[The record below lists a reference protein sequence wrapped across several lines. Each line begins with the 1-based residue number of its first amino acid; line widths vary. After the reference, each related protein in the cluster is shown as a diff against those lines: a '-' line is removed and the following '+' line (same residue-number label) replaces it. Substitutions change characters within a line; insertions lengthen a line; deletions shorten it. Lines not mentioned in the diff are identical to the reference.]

1 MTRLSTFV
9 AAAAVVCFVAPLV
22 PASAQTAA
30 AVPQATVVR
39 AGVGSIQ
46 GLVFDT
52 QGKPLVGAMISA
64 LGSSVAFALSGRDGR
79 FLLEALPAGAYT
91 LRVHLD
97 GYAPS
102 QRQMVD
108 VRANAVPSVV
118 SVALRVL
125 GVASAGAGGPT
136 VLAASVVPLAG
147 GSGVAGADPDA
158 DHSHTDT
165 AWRLRHLTRSVL
177 KSADSPL
184 IIADEALTPVPDSAG
199 AFFGR
204 AFESSVRRAA
214 SLFGDLS
221 LSGQV
226 NFVTTGAFT
235 GPSDFLSPNAFAA
248 ASVAYV
254 SLGAP
259 MGRLGD
265 WAVSGAMTQGN
276 LGSWFV
282 EGSLTARAVSSH
294 RYVAGLSYSTQRVSA
309 LDPFAVVA
317 INGGSRAMGRVYGYD
332 EWIISPRVSLGY
344 GLAYAWQDYVSGDGL
359 ISPRVSLT
367 VSPLNRLRVRTRLA
381 RNTMAPGADEFIPVS
396 QGLASMWLPS
406 QRSFSTWSHP
416 ADLRA
421 QTTDHFEVGVE
432 RDVAAYVVGF
442 RTFYQ
447 RIDEQAGAMFAAP
460 SLEHPAAT
468 LAHYYVG
475 NLGDVEARGWA
486 VTVSRPIIGSVRG
499 SVDYSQ
505 TSTRW
510 QNGVASAMTGLF
522 ANDRRAD
529 GDRIHDLTTSVETAI
544 SQTATRVYVLYKLNS
559 AYARPLSDPRGPG
572 FDARFDI
579 QVNQALPFLNFT
591 SADWE
596 VLVAVCNLFREATG
610 ERSVY
615 DELLVVRP
623 PKRVVGGVRVRF

>member
-1 MTRLSTFV
+1 MTRLSTIV
-9 AAAAVVCFVAPLV
+9 AAAAVVGLVAPLA

-30 AVPQATVVR
+30 GVPQATVAR
-39 AGVGSIQ
+39 AGHGSIH

-52 QGKPLVGAMISA
+52 QGKPLVGAMVSA

-79 FLLEALPAGAYT
+79 FLLESLPAGAYT

-108 VRANAVPSVV
+108 VRANASPSVV
-118 SVALRVL
+118 SVALRALSV
-125 GVASAGAGGPT
+125 AGAQTGGPT
-136 VLAASVVPLAG
+136 MLAASLVPLDGLAG
-147 GSGVAGADPDA
+147 GADADE

-165 AWRLRHLTRSVL
+165 AWRLRHLKRSVL
-177 KSADSPL
+177 KDTDSPF
-184 IIADEALTPVPDSAG
+184 IITDEAVAPAPDG
-199 AFFGR
+199 TGTFFGR
-204 AFESSVRRAA
+204 AFENSARMAA
-214 SLFGDLS
+214 SIFGDLS

-226 NFVTTGAFT
+226 NFVTTGTFT

-265 WAVSGAMTQGN
+265 WSVSGAMTQGN

-282 EGSLTARAVSSH
+282 AGALTARPVSSH
-294 RYVAGLSYSTQRVSA
+294 RYVAGLSYSTQRVSTF
-309 LDPFAVVA
+309 DPFAVVA
-317 INGGSRAMGRVYGYD
+317 INGGSRAMGRVYGLD
-332 EWIISPRVSLGY
+332 EWLISRRVSLGY
-344 GLAYAWQDYVSGDGL
+344 GLSYAWQDYASGDGL
-359 ISPRVSLT
+359 LSPRVSLT
-367 VSPLNRLRVRTRLA
+367 VSPVNRLRVHTLMA
-381 RNTMAPGADEFIPVS
+381 RNTLAPGADEFIPVTK
-396 QGLASMWLPS
+396 GLASMWLPS
-406 QRSFSTWSHP
+406 QRTFSAWGNP
-416 ADLRA
+416 ADLRS
-421 QTTDHFEVGVE
+421 QTTDHFEIGVE
-432 RDVAAYVVGF
+432 RDVDAYVVGF

-447 RIDEQAGAMFAAP
+447 RIDDQAGAVFAAP

-468 LAHYYVG
+468 PGHYYVG
-475 NLGDVEARGWA
+475 NLGDVAARGWA

-510 QNGVASAMTGLF
+510 QNGVASAMTSQF
-522 ANDRRAD
+522 ADDRRAD
-529 GDRIHDLTTSVETAI
+529 GERIHDLTTSVETAI

-559 AYARPLSDPRGPG
+559 AYARPLSDPHGPG

-596 VLVAVCNLFREATG
+596 VLVAVCNLFRETAG

>member
-1 MTRLSTFV
+1 MTRQSTFV
-9 AAAAVVCFVAPLV
+9 AAAAVVCLVASLV
-22 PASAQTAA
+22 PASAQTVAA
-30 AVPQATVVR
+30 IPQATVAR
-39 AGVGSIQ
+39 AGLGSIQ
-46 GLVFDT
+46 GLVFDS
-52 QGKPLVGAMISA
+52 QGKPLIGAMISA

-108 VRANAVPSVV
+108 VRANAAPAVV

-125 GVASAGAGGPT
+125 GAAGAKPGGPT
-136 VLAASVVPLAG
+136 LLAANVVPLDG
-147 GSGVAGADPDA
+147 GSGAAGADPDA
-158 DHSHTDT
+158 DHSHSDT

-184 IIADEALTPVPDSAG
+184 IITDEAVTPVPDSAG
-199 AFFGR
+199 TFFGR
-204 AFESSVRRAA
+204 AFENSARMAA

-235 GPSDFLSPNAFAA
+235 GSSDFLSPNAFAA

-259 MGRLGD
+259 MGRLGN

-317 INGGSRAMGRVYGYD
+317 INGGSRAMGRVYGFD
-332 EWIISPRVSLGY
+332 EWIISRRVSLGY
-344 GLAYAWQDYVSGDGL
+344 GLSYAWQDYVRGDGL
-359 ISPRVSLT
+359 VSPRVSLT
-367 VSPLNRLRVRTRLA
+367 VSPFNRLRVHTRLA
-381 RNTMAPGADEFIPVS
+381 RNTMAPGADEFIPVAR
-396 QGLASMWLPS
+396 GLASMWLPS
-406 QRSFSTWSHP
+406 QRSFSAWSNP

-421 QTTDHFEVGVE
+421 QTTDHFEIGVE

-447 RIDEQAGAMFAAP
+447 RTDDQSGAMFAAP

-468 LAHYYVG
+468 LGHYYVG
-475 NLGDVEARGWA
+475 NLGDADARGWA
-486 VTVSRPIIGSVRG
+486 VTVSRPIIGSIRG

-510 QNGVASAMTGLF
+510 QNGVASTMAGVF
-522 ANDRRAD
+522 AGDRGAD
-529 GDRIHDLTTSVETAI
+529 GERIHDLTTSVETAI
-544 SQTATRVYVLYKLNS
+544 AQTSTRVYVLYKLNS

-596 VLVAVCNLFREATG
+596 VLVAVCNLFRETTG